1 MATKVY
7 SRFFYNLSDLT
18 ADDIIQKIMTLSSV
32 TDDDGENF
40 DLYIDIVYAMKDEIR
55 RFLRIGTY
63 ISNLDVN
70 MVRWL
75 RFTKDVAKTL
85 NCQDYNVMVYE
96 TVSYTAEN
104 YVVDQVP
111 MVFWSFALCSHT
123 CCHRKQQNQITLDNW
138 RTAVPAL
145 LEKLPISVELLKYEM
160 GKFVLDGHLMV
171 DSFDCQQML
180 ELENHPEYKEIDR
193 GVTDLYHNL
202 ESNHNISELQSSFH
216 HCTIYRSV

>member
-7 SRFFYNLSDLT
+7 SRFFCDLSDLT
-18 ADDIIQKIMTLSSV
+18 ADNIALKIMTLSSV
-32 TDDDGENF
+32 TDHDGENF
-40 DLYIDIVYAMKDEIR
+40 DLYIDIVYDMKEEIR

-63 ISNLDVN
+63 LSNLAVN

-75 RFTKDVAKTL
+75 QFTKDVAKTL

-96 TVSYTAEN
+96 AVSYTTEN
-104 YVVDQVP
+104 YAVDHMP

-145 LEKLPISVELLKYEM
+145 FENLPISVELMKYEI
-160 GKFVLDGHLMV
+160 GKFVLDASLMIDAV
-171 DSFDCQQML
+171 DSHQML
-180 ELENHPEYKEIDR
+180 EYQEYKEIDSEI
-193 GVTDLYHNL
+193 TDLYHNL
-202 ESNHNISELQSSFH
+202 ESNHNISELQTSFH
-216 HCTIYRSV
+216 HCTTYRPV